1 MIELSMYFGIGFL
14 GAALVGLLVIPFVH
28 GRAVRLTRR
37 RLEAAIPTSIAAIQA
52 DKDYLRAE
60 FAIATRR
67 LEMGVENLRI
77 KSASQLAELDKN
89 GEAINRYKIELGEKT
104 ATIFALEARDKT
116 LRDQLRAAEEE
127 IAVKTSAMYDAQRA
141 HSEKKAEL
149 AKLIGELD
157 ELSTLADS
165 QKVEIM
171 VLKTQVNAIKARDAI
186 LLSVMGSSAARP
198 VDGLDGSHPPTR
210 ADVWS
215 NN

>member
-1 MIELSMYFGIGFL
+1 MIELSMYFGIGFF
-14 GAALVGLLVIPFVH
+14 GAALAGLLVIPFVH
-28 GRAVRLTRR
+28 GRAVRLTQR
-37 RLEAAIPTSIAAIQA
+37 RLEAAIPTSIATIQA
-52 DKDYLRAE
+52 DKDHLRAD
-60 FAIATRR
+60 FTLATRR
-67 LEMGVENLRI
+67 LEMSVESLKT
-77 KSASQLAELDKN
+77 KSASQLAELGKN

-104 ATIFALEARDKT
+104 ATIFALEARDKS

-127 IAVKTSAMYDAQRA
+127 IAFKTNAMYDAQRA

-157 ELSTLADS
+157 ELSTLAVS

-171 VLKTQVNAIKARDAI
+171 ELKSHVDATKARDAI
-186 LLSVMGSSAARP
+186 LLSVMGSPAARP
-198 VDGLDGSHPPTR
+198 LDRLDGEHTPAS